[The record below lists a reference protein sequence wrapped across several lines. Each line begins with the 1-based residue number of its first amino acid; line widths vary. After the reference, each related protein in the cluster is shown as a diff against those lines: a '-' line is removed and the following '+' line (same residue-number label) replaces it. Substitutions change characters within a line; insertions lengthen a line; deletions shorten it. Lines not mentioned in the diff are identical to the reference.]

1 MNLDKLLEEN
11 KYLYDIYVGLDTRDD
26 SSDELDE
33 FNAGY
38 MAGYRGALQAAFE
51 GYLELLLDIKNGAK

>member
-1 MNLDKLLEEN
+1 
-11 KYLYDIYVGLDTRDD
+11 
-26 SSDELDE
+26 
-33 FNAGY
+33 